1 MVLTDKKTLQL
12 ELGILVEPFAVS
24 LTRFTADGRGGV
36 ARALRMVEVRRG
48 WSRRADE
55 DGEGEGGGEGAKVVV
70 VEEGGRCSLR
80 ICIDLDIGRTG
91 VALSSPSH
99 HSGVA
104 SLVVSASARIFRI
117 LWINLSVCRVP
128 SMTNS
133 AKDLRYSR
141 VLAVA
146 STKGISK

>member
-1 MVLTDKKTLQL
+1 MVLTDKKTLQPK
-12 ELGILVEPFAVS
+12 LGVLVEPFAVS

-55 DGEGEGGGEGAKVVV
+55 DGEGGGEGAKVVV

-91 VALSSPSH
+91 VALSSPSY

-104 SLVVSASARIFRI
+104 SLVTSASARIFRI
-117 LWINLSVCRVP
+117 LWINWSVCRVP

-133 AKDLRYSR
+133 AKDLRCSR